1 MVVFMYVLFYIIEC
15 YFLTGIDIKAL
26 LVVFEWYIFNNS
38 SYSLSFDGRWM
49 TDFGHWFEFAC
60 VAQCGGSG
68 LAAMVWDSRSRLGS
82 RWIDV
87 VAVAGWQ
94 GLVLAANGS
103 ISEDGFDTTRIDL
116 AMHTC

>member
-1 MVVFMYVLFYIIEC
+1 MHVLFYIVEC
-15 YFLTGIDIKAL
+15 YFLTRIDIKAL
-26 LVVFEWYIFNNS
+26 PVVFKWYIFNNS

-82 RWIDV
+82 RWIG
-87 VAVAGWQ
+87 AAEWQ
-94 GLVLAANGS
+94 RLVLAANGS
-103 ISEDGFDTTRIDL
+103 ISEDGFDTTGMDL